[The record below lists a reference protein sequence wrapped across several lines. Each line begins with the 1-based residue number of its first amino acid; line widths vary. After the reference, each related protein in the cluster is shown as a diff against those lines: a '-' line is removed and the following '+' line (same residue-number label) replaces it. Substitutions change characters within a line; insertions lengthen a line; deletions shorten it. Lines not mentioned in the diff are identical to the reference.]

1 MVCIYIFLG
10 YTKRKKDGSGGGEF
24 RYLDY
29 CLFQKFKYLYTD
41 HSFDYFVTLIFFYLL
56 GLTLA
61 CKLIFTT
68 TKIYHTHQ
76 PSLISPPSHT
86 IASPIVSSPPVP
98 CPPFPFPIRP
108 PGPTIPAHRHLSAP
122 KFRSQPH
129 NTLPTKR

>member
-1 MVCIYIFLG
+1 MGV
-10 YTKRKKDGSGGGEF
+10 GGGEF

-76 PSLISPPSHT
+76 PSLISPPLAHNR
-86 IASPIVSSPPVP
+86 IPHRFLPPCPLSSLPLPHPPPRPDNP
-98 CPPFPFPIRP
+98 CPPAPFRP
-108 PGPTIPAHRHLSAP
+108 
-122 KFRSQPH
+122 
-129 NTLPTKR
+129 